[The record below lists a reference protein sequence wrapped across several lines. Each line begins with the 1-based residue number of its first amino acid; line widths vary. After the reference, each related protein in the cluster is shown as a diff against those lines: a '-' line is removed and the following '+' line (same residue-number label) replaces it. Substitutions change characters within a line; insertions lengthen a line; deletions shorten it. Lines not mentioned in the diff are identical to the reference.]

1 MGVKTQCGGGGGRAG
16 LIATTTLQ
24 GPPALTA
31 PHLLE
36 HEVEALLLLEELDQL
51 QHVPKVGTPQNM
63 GTPPAVGWDPQPPHP
78 QGQIEPKQPKTPSFP
93 PKLQENLGPSKCPP
107 PAPPTALTPK

>member
-16 LIATTTLQ
+16 LIATATLQ

-63 GTPPAVGWDPQPPHP
+63 GTPPSCGM
-78 QGQIEPKQPKTPSFP
+78 G
-93 PKLQENLGPSKCPP
+93 
-107 PAPPTALTPK
+107 PPTTPPSRSDRT